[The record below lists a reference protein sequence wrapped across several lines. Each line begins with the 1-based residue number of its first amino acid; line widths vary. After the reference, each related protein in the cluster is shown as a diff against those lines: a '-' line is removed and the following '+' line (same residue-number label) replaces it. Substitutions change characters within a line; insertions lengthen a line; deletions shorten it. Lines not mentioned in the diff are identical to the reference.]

1 MLSEQEIQ
9 LHEFLKSSLNSFSLK
24 KYLRVAEVVL
34 VEKEGTD
41 VGIHI

>member
-9 LHEFLKSSLNSFSLK
+9 LHEFLKSSLNSL
-24 KYLRVAEVVL
+24 VAEVVL